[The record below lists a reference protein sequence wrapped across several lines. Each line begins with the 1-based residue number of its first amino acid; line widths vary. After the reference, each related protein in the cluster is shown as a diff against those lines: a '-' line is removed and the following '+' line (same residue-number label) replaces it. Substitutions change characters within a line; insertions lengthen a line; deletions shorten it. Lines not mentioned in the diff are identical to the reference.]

1 MFQEEKQSEV
11 RTGITRALKGQLEGR
26 VKVEGNKKNGPSK
39 CPVKCGSHTAL
50 GRKDP
55 IHPRVLGT
63 QELIYF
69 RDEME
74 VKLVEP

>member
-1 MFQEEKQSEV
+1 M
-11 RTGITRALKGQLEGR
+11 
-26 VKVEGNKKNGPSK
+26 KVEGNKKNGPSK